1 MNEDNKPNRIMMN
14 SRVVN
19 DYHLRLA
26 RPITEV
32 DDFEDEFQLF
42 AGAGERDV
50 IHIDIVTPGGSVD
63 TAHMLCR
70 AIARTAAHTVA
81 YIGPTCA
88 SAGTAIALA
97 CEEWEIDDM
106 SSFMIH
112 TGSYGT
118 YGMAP
123 HVKSCVDHHDKMI
136 QRFVRLT
143 YTGFL
148 TEQEI
153 ERVIDGREVYF
164 EGEELAQRLI
174 AFSQYREALREAYA
188 AEGEEAE
195 EVVDTDPFDQ

>member
-1 MNEDNKPNRIMMN
+1 MSDDNKPNRIM
-14 SRVVN
+14 VN
-19 DYHLRLA
+19 QHVTNEYNLRLA

-32 DDFEDEFQLF
+32 DDFEEEFQLF
-42 AGAGERDV
+42 AAAGERDV
-50 IHIDIVTPGGSVD
+50 INIDIVTPGGSVD

-70 AIARTAAHTVA
+70 AIARTAGHTIA

-148 TEQEI
+148 TEAEI

-164 EGEELAQRLI
+164 EGEELAQRLT
-174 AFSQYREALREAYA
+174 AFAEYRDAMRKAMMN
-188 AEGEEAE
+188 EELE
-195 EVVDTDPFDQ
+195 QTELDSDPFDQ

>member
-1 MNEDNKPNRIMMN
+1 MSDEMKPNRILMTQH
-14 SRVVN
+14 VATE
-19 DYHLRLA
+19 YHVRMA

-32 DDFEDEFQLF
+32 DDFDDEFQML
-42 AGAGERDV
+42 ASAGERDLV
-50 IHIDIVTPGGSVD
+50 KFEIVTPGGSMD

-70 AIARTAAHTVA
+70 AIHRTAAHTIA

-112 TGSYGT
+112 TGSYG
-118 YGMAP
+118 YVGMAP
-123 HVKSCVDHHDKMI
+123 HIKANVEHTDKMME
-136 QRFVRLT
+136 RFVRLT

-148 TEQEI
+148 SEEEI
-153 ERVIDGREVYF
+153 ERVLDGREMYF

-174 AFSQYREALREAYA
+174 AFSQYRDAMREAIA
-188 AEGEEAE
+188 QDEELDE
-195 EVVDTDPFDQ
+195 DPFSE

>member
-1 MNEDNKPNRIMMN
+1 MSDDNKPNRIM
-14 SRVVN
+14 VN
-19 DYHLRLA
+19 QHVSNEYNLRLA

-50 IHIDIVTPGGSVD
+50 IYLDIVTPGGSVD

-97 CEEWEIDDM
+97 CDEWEIDDM
-106 SSFMIH
+106 SSFMVH
-112 TGSYGT
+112 TGSYGY

-123 HVKSCVDHHDKMI
+123 HVKANVQHNDKMI
-136 QRFVRLT
+136 ERFVRLT

-148 TEQEI
+148 SEEEI
-153 ERVIDGREVYF
+153 LRVLDGREVYF
-164 EGEELAQRLI
+164 EGEELAQRLT
-174 AFSQYREALREAYA
+174 AYSQYREALREAY
-188 AEGEEAE
+188 EQEE
-195 EVVDTDPFDQ
+195 VDTDPFSD

>member
-1 MNEDNKPNRIMMN
+1 MSDDNKPNRIM
-14 SRVVN
+14 VN
-19 DYHLRLA
+19 QHVSNEYNLRLA

-50 IHIDIVTPGGSVD
+50 IYLDIVTPGGSVD

-97 CEEWEIDDM
+97 CDEWEIDDM
-106 SSFMIH
+106 SSFMVH
-112 TGSYGT
+112 TGSYGY

-123 HVKSCVDHHDKMI
+123 HVKANVQHNDKMI
-136 QRFVRLT
+136 ERFVRLT

-148 TEQEI
+148 SEEEI
-153 ERVIDGREVYF
+153 LRVLDGREVYF
-164 EGEELAQRLI
+164 EGEELAQRLM
-174 AFSQYREALREAYA
+174 AYSQYREALREAYA
-188 AEGEEAE
+188 AEEE
-195 EVVDTDPFDQ
+195 VDTDPFSD

>member
-1 MNEDNKPNRIMMN
+1 MSDDNKPNRIM
-14 SRVVN
+14 VN
-19 DYHLRLA
+19 QHVSSEYNLRLA
-26 RPITEV
+26 RPITDV

-50 IHIDIVTPGGSVD
+50 IYIDIVTPGGSVD

-88 SAGTAIALA
+88 SSGTAIALA
-97 CEEWEIDDM
+97 CDEWEIDDM
-106 SSFMIH
+106 SSFMVH

-123 HVKSCVDHHDKMI
+123 HVKACVDHHDKMI
-136 QRFVRLT
+136 ERFVRLT

-148 TEQEI
+148 TEDEI
-153 ERVIDGREVYF
+153 LRVLDAKEVYF
-164 EGEELAQRLI
+164 EGEELAQRLL
-174 AFSQYREALREAYA
+174 AYSKYRESLREAYA
-188 AEGEEAE
+188 HDEG
-195 EVVDTDPFDQ
+195 VDTDPFSD